1 MENFRS
7 GSAPGCRPKLGEFCP
22 QMFLGSY
29 VLIALGGSLGTE
41 MVVIPVLT
49 GVPAIL
55 GEKGT
60 ESGLTKPG
68 QQPGSS
74 LGGGKKPR
82 VVGGSPC

>member
-49 GVPAIL
+49 GVPALL
-55 GEKGT
+55 GDQL
-60 ESGLTKPG
+60 S
-68 QQPGSS
+68 PGSIWAWS
-74 LGGGKKPR
+74 TVAQDQLWVPTAFIFQ
-82 VVGGSPC
+82 